1 MPKIVFRGKTYYS
14 VYEMPPN
21 VRRAYKK
28 ELEKAGTNTNKEK
41 PEPTTDSLPSTPEPE
56 VGGEYRGLL
65 LGILVALVLSGI
77 AFLLSRLIP

>member
-28 ELEKAGTNTNKEK
+28 EQEKAGTTSQKEK
-41 PEPTTDSLPSTPEPE
+41 PEPAADHLPATFEPGTG
-56 VGGEYRGLL
+56 VWMRGLIW
-65 LGILVALVLSGI
+65 GILVALVLTGI
-77 AFLLSRLIP
+77 AFLLSRFIP

>member
-28 ELEKAGTNTNKEK
+28 EQEKASTGNNIEK
-41 PEPTTDSLPSTPEPE
+41 PESATEPLPSALEPGTG
-56 VGGEYRGLL
+56 VWMRGLIW
-65 LGILVALVLSGI
+65 GILVALVLTGI
-77 AFLLSRLIP
+77 AFLLSRFIP